1 MPDKKLLLSIDG
13 GGIRGILPI
22 CMLIRLEEQT
32 GRPARETFDFVAGTS
47 TGAVIAASIAAG
59 IPATRMLDL
68 YLNRAGEV
76 FIMKP
81 WNLLK
86 RIVFGHMYEAEKL
99 HDVLASEAGDSIL
112 WSLNDSPIDIMVTA
126 KRVSDGMPWYFVRDN
141 PRNSG
146 RTGKLRLL
154 DCITASAV
162 APTYF
167 DPWTV
172 PEANP
177 PPGHKPVGRLVD
189 GGVGVAG
196 NPVYQACVEAFYYA
210 EGYEPAQTV
219 TISLGT
225 GRIDTN
231 EDPGKPPLAIL
242 SWIEW
247 VVSDLLDSA
256 NEQQTDITRR
266 HFPDMAFYRLDP
278 DLKALDPTIT
288 HGIGQDDIAAIPKLR
303 SLGEKFADGIDW
315 PAILAETDAR
325 FLITPE
331 RTLMRQYRAAS
342 VAKTGE

>member
-1 MPDKKLLLSIDG
+1 MADKKYLLSIDG

-22 CMLIRLEEQT
+22 CMLIRLEQQT
-32 GRPARETFDFVAGTS
+32 GKLARETFDFVAGTS

-68 YLNRAGEV
+68 YLTRSAEV
-76 FIMKP
+76 FPQKP
-81 WNLLK
+81 WNFLK
-86 RIVFGHMYEAEKL
+86 RVVFGHMYDARKL
-99 HDVLASEAGDSIL
+99 HEVLASEAGDSIY
-112 WSLNDSPIDIMVTA
+112 WSLNNSPIDLMVTA

-141 PRNSG
+141 PRNSK

-154 DCITASAV
+154 DCVTASAV

-172 PEANP
+172 DEPNP

-196 NPVYQACVEAFYYA
+196 NPVYQACVEAFWYS
-210 EGYEPAQTV
+210 EGYEPANTV
-219 TISLGT
+219 MVSLGT
-225 GRIDTN
+225 GRVDSYS
-231 EDPGKPPLAIL
+231 DPGRPPLAIL

-266 HFPDMAFYRLDP
+266 HFPDMTFYRLDP
-278 DLKALDPTIT
+278 DLKALDPSLKN
-288 HGIGQDDIAAIPKLR
+288 GISQDDVAAIPLLR
-303 SLGEKFADGIDW
+303 TLGQRYASSIDW
-315 PAILAETDAR
+315 DAILEEKDRTY
-325 FLITPE
+325 LITPD
-331 RTLMRQYRAAS
+331 RTLVRQY
-342 VAKTGE
+342 KT